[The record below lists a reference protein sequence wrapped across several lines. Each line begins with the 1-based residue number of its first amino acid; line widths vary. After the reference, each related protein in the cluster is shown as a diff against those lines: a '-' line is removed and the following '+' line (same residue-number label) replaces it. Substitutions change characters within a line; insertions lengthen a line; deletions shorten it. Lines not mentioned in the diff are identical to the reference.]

1 MRLGDRSIAEDLVGG
16 IPKAELPEGV
26 IGPSGHRYPRGTD
39 AQQGFRSS
47 LGS

>member
-1 MRLGDRSIAEDLVGG
+1 MRLGDRFIAEDLVGG
-16 IPKAELPEGV
+16 IPEGV